1 MFARLLDMVR
11 MTPEKRA
18 AADLYDVIVAAARR
32 PVLYREGG
40 TPDTVDGRFDLI
52 ALHAFLLFH
61 RLSGEERWT
70 KTGDALANHIM
81 KDMDRNLR
89 EMGVGDMSVGK
100 KMKKLARA
108 FYGRLDAYWGAVKAA
123 EPDAL
128 GRALARNVYRDESLD
143 AATRDAA
150 AERLAVYVR
159 AQIDALAEQ
168 STDALLAG
176 RVQFLDAAPL
186 IVGARPETPSKEAAE

>member
-18 AADLYDVIVAAARR
+18 AADLYDAIVAAARR

-143 AATRDAA
+143 AATRDSA

>member
-1 MFARLLDMVR
+1 MFARFLDMFR
-11 MTPEKRA
+11 TTPEKQA
-18 AADLYDVIVAAARR
+18 AADLYDAVVAAARQ
-32 PVLYREGG
+32 PALYQQGG

-61 RLSGEERWT
+61 RLSGDARWT
-70 KTGDALANHIM
+70 KTGDVLANHIM

-108 FYGRLDAYWGAVKAA
+108 FYGRLDAYWGAVNAA
-123 EPDAL
+123 EADAL
-128 GRALARNVYRDESLD
+128 GRALARNVYRDETLD
-143 AATRDAA
+143 AGARDAA

-159 AQIDALAEQ
+159 AQIDALAGQPTE
-168 STDALLAG
+168 ALLAG
-176 RVQFLDAAPL
+176 RVRFLEAAPL
-186 IVGARPETPSKEAAE
+186 LTDAREEAAE

>member
-1 MFARLLDMVR
+1 MFARLLDMIR

-18 AADLYDVIVAAARR
+18 AADLYDAIVAAARQ
-32 PVLYREGG
+32 PALYREGG
-40 TPDTVDGRFDLI
+40 APDTVDGRFDLI

-61 RLSGEERWT
+61 RLSGEERWS

-108 FYGRLDAYWGAVKAA
+108 FYGRLDAYWGALKGA

-143 AATRDAA
+143 AAARDAA